1 LFRSNR
7 QRSLHPSRLDAHR
20 ERSRAGRYVS
30 LGPVPGEQVNRR
42 VANARGARRNQRDT
56 HADGRLGRVPDRS
69 CLLVVR
75 RCLLLVIAGLVA
87 ACSEPVECTP
97 SLVFGIQVLVRDA
110 RTDAFVAQPVHGVV
124 RDGAFEDSLRVVSS
138 AGTDSALA
146 TVLAGAAERPGT
158 YSVHLESAGY
168 EPWDT
173 ANVRV
178 TKGECHVRP
187 ASLTARLNLE
197 AAALRLDGRWQGRRR
212 VPVSPE
218 R

>member
-1 LFRSNR
+1 MHSA
-7 QRSLHPSRLDAHR
+7 RLDAHR

-30 LGPVPGEQVNRR
+30 LGPVPGEHVKRR
-42 VANARGARRNQRDT
+42 VTIAHLARRHQDDT
-56 HADGRLGRVPDRS
+56 RADGRRGRVPAQS
-69 CLLVVR
+69 CRLGVR
-75 RCLLLVIAGLVA
+75 PCLLLVSAGLVA
-87 ACSEPVECTP
+87 ACSEPGGCTP
-97 SLVFGIQVLVRDA
+97 SLVFGIQVLVRDG
-110 RTDAFVAQPVHGVV
+110 RTDAFIAQPVHGVV

-173 ANVRV
+173 ANVPV

-187 ASLTARLNLE
+187 ASFTARLSTT
-197 AAALRLDGRWQGRRR
+197 
-212 VPVSPE
+212 PSP
-218 R
+218 

>member
-1 LFRSNR
+1 MRRSNR
-7 QRSLHPSRLDAHR
+7 QRSLHSSRLDAHR
-20 ERSRAGRYVS
+20 ERSQAGRDVS
-30 LGPVPGEQVNRR
+30 RGPVPGEQVKRR
-42 VANARGARRNQRDT
+42 VPIADVARRTQDDRLT
-56 HADGRLGRVPDRS
+56 DGRRGRVPDRS

-75 RCLLLVIAGLVA
+75 QCLLLVIAGLVA
-87 ACSEPVECTP
+87 ACSEPGECTP
-97 SLVFGIQVLVRDA
+97 SLVFGIQVLVRDGG
-110 RTDAFVAQPVHGVV
+110 TDAFVAQPVHGVV

-158 YSVHLESAGY
+158 YAVHLESAGY

-187 ASLTARLNLE
+187 ASLTARLTI
-197 AAALRLDGRWQGRRR
+197 AAATLYRLARPRL
-212 VPVSPE
+212 
-218 R
+218 